1 MYLVWIN
8 NREKKGGQVKRKV
21 GLMSGRFPAVNRCR
35 RRHHHHRAT
44 TQGCWSRDG
53 GGVRGWA
60 PHILEDE
67 LTYSNQGGG
76 GQIMPTNII
85 KYYPLGF
92 SDLPMPLTTALQC
105 LVVLPD
111 Q

>member
-44 TQGCWSRDG
+44 NQGCWSRDG

-60 PHILEDE
+60 PLTLKDE
-67 LTYSNQGGG
+67 LTYSNQEGADHAHH
-76 GQIMPTNII
+76 I
-85 KYYPLGF
+85 KYYYPLGF

>member
-67 LTYSNQGGG
+67 LTYSNQGGTDHAYHITTPPRIFG
-76 GQIMPTNII
+76 PSYGPNHCTAMPCR
-85 KYYPLGF
+85 P
-92 SDLPMPLTTALQC
+92 A
-105 LVVLPD
+105 
-111 Q
+111 

>member
-1 MYLVWIN
+1 
-8 NREKKGGQVKRKV
+8 
-21 GLMSGRFPAVNRCR
+21 MSGRFPAVNRCR

-44 TQGCWSRDG
+44 TQGCWSWDG

-76 GQIMPTNII
+76 EIMPTTLLLPPRIFGPS
-85 KYYPLGF
+85 YA
-92 SDLPMPLTTALQC
+92 SDHCTAMPCRPA
-105 LVVLPD
+105 
-111 Q
+111 